1 MILADG
7 QEAAPDAYAWE
18 TLNRLPL
25 ADAAL
30 SLWSFVLQPSF
41 LDGVFQR
48 HRGRSF
54 QEVLTFPTF
63 VDLIGDALLHHGGS
77 GRQSFQRA
85 QEQGRLPTT
94 AEAVYSKL
102 RHVPLPLSLGFFEE
116 TTQRLGQ
123 VLPTTPPAV
132 ALPPSLDGFTIVVG
146 DGKTL
151 KRVAKRLLPARG
163 VAGKVFGGKLL
174 VAFLPARGLAVAMAA
189 DPDGEANDCRLV
201 PQLLRRARP
210 LIAGPRLWVF
220 DRQFCDLIQTE
231 RLAQQGDHFLIRY
244 HPKVHFHPDA
254 TRPAR
259 TTADAEGRTVVEQWG
274 WLGGERNP
282 RRRYVR
288 QIALQRPGEEAVIL
302 VTDLLDADAV
312 PAADLLAVYLARWG
326 IERVFQQ
333 ITEVFSLRR
342 LIGSTPQATV
352 FQAAFCLLLYN
363 LVQVVRN
370 FIAAAQP
377 APCPVESLSAEQ
389 IFVDVERELISVSTL
404 LPASM
409 VAAVYAEELTVEKLR
424 GRLQERLGVA
434 WSERWRKAPAKR
446 KGVRTKKAKQS
457 GAHTSVHRLL
467 ETYRLQQRANKGQ
480 S

>member
-18 TLNRLPL
+18 TLSRLPL

-30 SLWSFVLQPSF
+30 ALWSFVLQPSF

-54 QEVLTFPTF
+54 EEVLTFPLF
-63 VDLIGDALLHHGGS
+63 VDLIGDALLHYDGS

-94 AEAVYSKL
+94 SETVYSKL
-102 RHVPLPLSLGFFEE
+102 RHVPLSLSLGFFEE
-116 TTQRLGQ
+116 ATQRLAPL
-123 VLPTTPPAV
+123 LPATAAAV
-132 ALPPSLDGFTIVVG
+132 SLPQSLEGLTVVVG

-163 VAGKVFGGKLL
+163 VAGKVLGGKLL
-174 VAFLPARGLAVAMAA
+174 VAFLPARGLAVALAA

-201 PQLLRRARP
+201 PQLLQRARP

-231 RLAQQGDHFLIRY
+231 RLTQQDDHFLIRY
-244 HPKVHFHPDA
+244 HPKAHFHPDP

-259 TTADAEGRTVVEQWG
+259 RTADTQGRAVVEEWG
-274 WLGGERNP
+274 WLGGEGNP

-288 QIALQRPGEEAVIL
+288 RITLLRPGEEVVIL
-302 VTDLLDADAV
+302 VTDLLDA
-312 PAADLLAVYLARWG
+312 AA
-326 IERVFQQ
+326 I
-333 ITEVFSLRR
+333 
-342 LIGSTPQATV
+342 P
-352 FQAAFCLLLYN
+352 AAFCLLLYN
-363 LVQVVRN
+363 MVQVVRGH
-370 FIAAAQP
+370 IAAAQP

-389 IFVDVERELISVSTL
+389 IFGDVQRELISVSTL
-404 LPASM
+404 LPAAM
-409 VAAVYAEELTVEKLR
+409 VAKLYVEELTAERVR
-424 GRLQERLGVA
+424 ARLQQRLGAV
-434 WSERWRKAPAKR
+434 WSERWRKASPKKNRAP
-446 KGVRTKKAKQS
+446 GEKAKQA
-457 GAHTSVHRLL
+457 GAHTSVHRLV
-467 ETYRLQQRANKGQ
+467 ESGRLQQRGNKGQ
-480 S
+480 T